1 MAPGS
6 IAAAAGLQEGDR
18 LLQVNGQEVRST
30 DDAAGLLSA
39 AFGAT
44 LVLVQRT
51 RFASRATSPY
61 PDIADLDPIFSSE
74 TKTRPMPL
82 NTGVGE
88 PAAETTTITSSVD
101 STTFAMILQ
110 LKEIGLNHQQAE
122 QALIESGMSSVA
134 AAADWHFTHYASC
147 EEARA
152 DVLLAGLVTQPS
164 IPRDSQSPSQ
174 APPPPANLLD

>member
-1 MAPGS
+1 
-6 IAAAAGLQEGDR
+6 
-18 LLQVNGQEVRST
+18 
-30 DDAAGLLSA
+30 
-39 AFGAT
+39 
-44 LVLVQRT
+44 
-51 RFASRATSPY
+51 
-61 PDIADLDPIFSSE
+61 
-74 TKTRPMPL
+74 MPL

-147 EEARA
+147 EEARRCATA
-152 DVLLAGLVTQPS
+152 DCNA
-164 IPRDSQSPSQ
+164 
-174 APPPPANLLD
+174 A